1 MSIDWNRLSVVLNT
15 YSVNEQGIITDCGKY
30 ESEHLACVYYDS
42 FILEGSASET
52 VDHPD
57 GSVTYVLEMESDEA
71 GAFGVPDAKYCLIT
85 EYDLGFVSAEYLT
98 ESQFR
103 DCEVQWE
110 MESAEEEEEE
120 EE

>member
-30 ESEHLACVYYDS
+30 ESEHIACVYYDS
-42 FILEGSASET
+42 YVLEGGAGDT

-57 GSVTYVLEMESDEA
+57 GSITYILEMETDEA
-71 GAFGVPDAKYCLIT
+71 AAFGVPDAKYCLIT
-85 EYDLGFVSAEYLT
+85 ESDLGFVSAEYLT

-110 MESAEEEEEE
+110 MESAENEGEEEE
-120 EE
+120 